1 MQQYFVGKTEMQVS
15 DLIAESNNTFEDKIF
30 ANERIDSKWNKSHLS
45 VLNST
50 FAKMGLRESKFTQC
64 DLSFC
69 VFIDCYFKKAFFE
82 QTKFVSC
89 IFINCNFDMATFL
102 DCDFKYATFDGCF
115 IPYSQMQGNLPHSQE
130 NLCADICRNL
140 SMQCL
145 GHGAIEDYKAY
156 LFEEK
161 AAGETHAIRKLFH
174 RNNSYYSKYNLF
186 EGIEG
191 LFVFLRSKGSKYLWG
206 YGEKMGTLL
215 RNIVIVIAAYGFWYL
230 QKAKDII
237 GGSTALS
244 KILYSLYL
252 SACTFFSVG
261 NQDILNSQTLQYI
274 KLSEHVIG
282 LVFMGFFGA
291 ALFRQINRR

>member
-15 DLIAESNNTFEDKIF
+15 DLVAGSNNTFKDKIF
-30 ANERIDSKWNKSHLS
+30 ANERVDSDWNKSQLNIS
-45 VLNST
+45 NST

-69 VFIDCYFKKAFFE
+69 VFIDCYFKKAFFD

-102 DCDFKYATFDGCF
+102 DCDFRYATFNGCF
-115 IPYSQMQGNLPHSQE
+115 IPYGQMRSNLPHSQE

-145 GHGAIEDYKAY
+145 DHGAIDDYKAY

-161 AAGETHAIRKLFH
+161 AAGEIHAIRKLFH
-174 RNNSYYSKYNLF
+174 RKNSYYSKYNLL

-191 LFVFLRSKGSKYLWG
+191 LFVFLRSKISKYLWG
-206 YGEKMGTLL
+206 YGEKMGVLL
-215 RNIVIVIAAYGFWYL
+215 RNIVVIIVAYGLLYL
-230 QKAKDII
+230 QKTKNII
-237 GGSTALS
+237 EGGTVLS
-244 KILYSLYL
+244 KFLSSLYL
-252 SACTFFSVG
+252 SASTFFSAG
-261 NQDILNSQTLQYI
+261 NQDVPVLQTLQ
-274 KLSEHVIG
+274 LSEHVIG
-282 LVFMGFFGA
+282 LVLMGFFGA
-291 ALFRQINRR
+291 ALFHQINRK